1 MSAMHEQGGAEIAD
15 IEHIA
20 QPYWFDNG
28 GDLSPEEKA
37 RKQTTDAIKE
47 VRRWGESVKLP
58 PLTVEMRKVVLEVL
72 EEYPDVIM
80 EGDLDEHVDRK
91 RVTLLL
97 KD

>member
-1 MSAMHEQGGAEIAD
+1 MPDYVCFGADFTAD
-15 IEHIA
+15 V
-20 QPYWFDNG
+20 N
-28 GDLSPEEKA
+28 
-37 RKQTTDAIKE
+37 T
-47 VRRWGESVKLP
+47 SVKLP